1 MACVGVLINIYRQG
15 LTEQEE
21 EQMEQLELVLQ
32 SERRPVRL

>member
-1 MACVGVLINIYRQG
+1 VLINIYRQG